1 MLPLP
6 LGPFGVRSLG
16 RGEERGQRRLELGL
30 RIGLALLGVEE
41 ARTVDQ
47 AGVAWPQQI
56 RAVVAKVEPGA
67 RIRKTLAA
75 RLLYQLLQIG
85 GRGRRGRPGKA
96 NQDGDDE
103 AESRRG
109 GIRRRSRAQAMT

>member
-6 LGPFGVRSLG
+6 LGPFGVGSLG

-75 RLLYQLLQIG
+75 RLLYQLLQVAG
-85 GRGRRGRPGKA
+85 QRRRGRPGKA
-96 NQDGDDE
+96 KQKGND
-103 AESRRG
+103 AAAKPSRRD
-109 GIRRRSRAQAMT
+109 RAAEQAQAMT